1 MSGIVRPSGAAVPGV
16 GAWIAADPLRAVL
29 AAIAVVTVF
38 SGAVQIPFGGAVLE
52 LLGAEPT
59 TAARQLFGTVG
70 MFMVVVGGLLLHTL
84 LRPRPAAEVLLW
96 SGVQKAGASA
106 AVVVGVLN
114 GVFAP
119 VALAVAG
126 FDLATA
132 ALCLIYLRR
141 IYWESGPRVSGT
153 GPGSGLGTGPGT
165 RP

>member
-1 MSGIVRPSGAAVPGV
+1 MSGAVGPSGAALPGI
-16 GAWIAADPLRAVL
+16 GAWIAADRLRAVL

-59 TAARQLFGTVG
+59 TAARQLFATVG

-84 LRPRPAAEVLLW
+84 LRPQPAAEVLLW
-96 SGVQKAGASA
+96 SGVQKAGACA
-106 AVVVGVLN
+106 AVAVGVLN

-119 VALAVAG
+119 VALAVAA

-141 IYWESGPRVSGT
+141 LVYLRGAGGGY
-153 GPGSGLGTGPGT
+153 GPGSGE

>member
-1 MSGIVRPSGAAVPGV
+1 MTAAELLRG
-16 GAWIAADPLRAVL
+16 DPLRAVL
-29 AAIAVVTVF
+29 ATIAAVTVF
-38 SGAVQIPFGGAVLE
+38 SGAVQIPFGGAVLG

-70 MFMVVVGGLLLHTL
+70 MCMVVVGGLLLHTL
-84 LRPRPAAEVLLW
+84 LRPQPADEVLLW

-119 VALAVAG
+119 VALAVAA

-141 IYWESGPRVSGT
+141 LLAVRQEPAGSRGGKFGP
-153 GPGSGLGTGPGT
+153 
-165 RP
+165 